1 MDAAGQVGGAYGH
14 MGSWD
19 VDGVHGDHDVGVV
32 KGGEAYGKGCMR
44 DMPET
49 EQVS

>member
-1 MDAAGQVGGAYGH
+1 MED
-14 MGSWD
+14 GSFNHLSGKHGTADTD
-19 VDGVHGDHDVGVV
+19 VDGIHNSM

-49 EQVS
+49 ERVS